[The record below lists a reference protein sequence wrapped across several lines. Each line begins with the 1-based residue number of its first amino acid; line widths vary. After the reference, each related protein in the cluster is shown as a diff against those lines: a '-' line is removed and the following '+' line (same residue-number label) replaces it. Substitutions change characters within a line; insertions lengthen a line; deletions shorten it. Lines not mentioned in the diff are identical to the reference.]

1 MWDVEER
8 QRWADWKLWIWWG
21 SVQATSCNMHVPT
34 SNSPYK
40 GQIWVLLLA
49 LSLVLTPFNPLLW
62 PSSLIQ
68 DPATKDAVA

>member
-1 MWDVEER
+1 VGRLEAVDMVG
-8 QRWADWKLWIWWG
+8 QRTG
-21 SVQATSCNMHVPT
+21 HFTQYVPT
-34 SNSPYK
+34 SNGPHK